1 MVKKRLQTIAIACL
15 TLAALGAGTPAAGEQ
30 RKERAQKL
38 YRYHNHEGVPVIND
52 NVPPEFV
59 GAGYEVL
66 APSGRVIEVVPPTAT
81 SPSLPAVG
89 AAVTGTGAAGSETD
103 DAGVSAVTGAAVS
116 EREDK
121 FLLASYSTVQDIA
134 AAKQRK
140 LAQFQRE
147 IDVAKANLDRTLQR
161 KGALQAQADSAR
173 QAGREPPAAVLT
185 SLGELDVE
193 KASGEQLV
201 HQREREYRDAA
212 SLYDRYAARF
222 RVLKATPPAAAA
234 RNASGSAEAPTPD
247 QE

>member
-1 MVKKRLQTIAIACL
+1 MVKSWQQRIAVAGL
-15 TLAALGAGTPAAGEQ
+15 MLAVLGAGNPASGQEK
-30 RKERAQKL
+30 KERAQNL
-38 YRYHNHEGVPVIND
+38 YRYHNQEGVPVIND
-52 NVPPEFV
+52 NVPPEFA

-66 APSGRVIEVVPPTAT
+66 APSGRVIEVVPPVAA
-81 SPSLPAVG
+81 SPSLPPA
-89 AAVTGTGAAGSETD
+89 AAGESGTAAASSATD
-103 DAGVSAVTGAAVS
+103 DAGASTVAGAAVS

-161 KGALQAQADSAR
+161 KGALQAQADGAR

-193 KASGEQLV
+193 KANGEQLV
-201 HQREREYRDAA
+201 HQREHEYRDAA

-222 RVLKATPPAAAA
+222 RALKATPPAAAA
-234 RNASGSAEAPTPD
+234 RKASGSDEVPTPD
-247 QE
+247 QQ

>member
-1 MVKKRLQTIAIACL
+1 MKNWQQTMAVACL
-15 TLAALGAGTPAAGEQ
+15 TLAALGAVTPASGEE
-30 RKERAQKL
+30 RKEQAQKL
-38 YRYHNHEGVPVIND
+38 YRYHNQEGVPVIND

-66 APSGRVIEVVPPTAT
+66 APSGRVIEVVAPAAAPPSRPPAAAGVSGTA
-81 SPSLPAVG
+81 
-89 AAVTGTGAAGSETD
+89 AAGSATD
-103 DAGVSAVTGAAVS
+103 DAGAPAAAGAAVS

-147 IDVAKANLDRTLQR
+147 IDVAKANLARTLQR
-161 KGALQAQADSAR
+161 KGVLQAQADSAR

-193 KASGEQLV
+193 EASGEQLV
-201 HQREREYRDAA
+201 RQREHEYRDAA
-212 SLYDRYAARF
+212 SLYDRYEARF
-222 RVLKATPPAAAA
+222 RVLKTTPPAAAA
-234 RNASGSAEAPTPD
+234 RKASGSDEVPTPD
-247 QE
+247 QQ